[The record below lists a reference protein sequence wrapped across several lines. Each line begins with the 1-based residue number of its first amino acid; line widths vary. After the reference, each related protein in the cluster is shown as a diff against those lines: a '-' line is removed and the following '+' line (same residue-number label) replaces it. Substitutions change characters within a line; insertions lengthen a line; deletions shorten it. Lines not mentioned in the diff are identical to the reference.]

1 MIPVTKGHDGTCT
14 RCGSRLIF
22 LEWEERLDSH
32 QMQKLWQCF
41 ECKNKFVTLHVS
53 EEESA
58 TSAEIVKP
66 YFSSLLVG

>member
-1 MIPVTKGHDGTCT
+1 
-14 RCGSRLIF
+14 LIF